1 MAKYSKGDQ
10 IHNESSG
17 LDGVIVDVLPATR
30 GRQTYMVM
38 YSNGSVKSDLE
49 KNLMPIINL
58 EDAFERCKNKIY
70 GNQSEYSLANTTFKI
85 FDSSNNTL
93 SSLKASKTIFR
104 AYQFKPLLKFLNS
117 DNRKILVADEV
128 GLGKTIE
135 AGHILLEMKARG
147 QLRNA
152 LIICPKSLQIKW
164 REELQNKFGL
174 SFKIYENPKDLLS
187 DLRERGLSLKGIINY
202 EKIRSK
208 IVKVTKVV
216 KNKKE
221 EEEFQKNPVLDYLQ
235 NSEYGFDFIICDEA
249 HRLRNRETKS
259 YKGARIIFDKAKA
272 LVMLTATPIMINEE
286 NLFNLLSLLQPD
298 RFPSYQT
305 FKTALDYNR
314 PFIHALTDLKSGVP
328 ASEIVRKLSNEK
340 IQSGY
345 TINDVYISQG
355 EKTVDEIF
363 GDTPLYQKIVKDC
376 TEGEDTPKLRA
387 ELQYN
392 LSRMSPINT
401 LFSRTRKV
409 DVTTDWSQPRREPHK
424 CVVKLFP
431 QEQILFNEVIE
442 DYIEQNSFITDYGDE
457 SMLPGANLGLVQRK
471 RMVASSVYG
480 MKNEQW
486 DLDEGIDAYK
496 DCPDAKVDELVSI
509 IRTVQKEGNGKLIVF
524 TIFKNTL
531 KYLNIRLTAAG
542 IKCAIIHGDIQERES
557 VIEDFHSNPDISV
570 LLSSEVGSEGLDM
583 QFCNTIV
590 NYDLPWNPMVVEQR
604 IGRVDR
610 FGQESEVVNIYNIVV
625 KGSIQEQIYIRLLDR
640 IGIFKESIG
649 DLEAILD
656 KEIEI
661 EGKKMNLSE
670 LFQVT
675 EKQFY
680 TTKLTEEQR
689 AEKVKQINQAFEN
702 EKLNL
707 KHVEEELSNT
717 LTNDSYFRSEIDRIV
732 NDYAYVSEEE
742 ILNTVEKLIEKR
754 LPTCMLKRID
764 EFIYEFNVPECSP
777 KILSSFLEE
786 FMPPETNEDARLL
799 FNQYRF
805 KLRGVTSFRLTFNQK
820 YAYEHKTME
829 YLNIYNPIVMAAA
842 AYFRKQADKNCS
854 TFCILLP
861 AKDAEFRPGRY
872 YLAVYQLTLNKVVY
886 GNKISTESLVP
897 ILYDIDS
904 EAIVDS
910 SLLAS
915 KIQGQ
920 AQIVGQYLPV
930 SEIDVTPEQIEVLRG
945 ELLAEIDRISSERRE
960 DEHIRIETDKQLQSR
975 RTAELYEMR
984 INRLKERIEERK
996 NYMTYWAL
1004 DEKELKD
1011 SQNLLRLWEGNVKA
1025 QEMEMEAELTKIS
1038 KMGVESVSSDLF
1050 SLTYIQIA

>member
-1 MAKYSKGDQ
+1 MAKFAKGDQ
-10 IHNESSG
+10 IRNESSG

-38 YSNGSVKSDLE
+38 YSDGSVKSDLE
-49 KNLMPIINL
+49 KNLTPKINL
-58 EDAFERCKNKIY
+58 EDAFERCKNRIY
-70 GNQSEYSLANTTFKI
+70 GNQSEYCLANTTFKI

-152 LIICPKSLQIKW
+152 LIICPKSLQVKW
-164 REELQNKFGL
+164 REELLNKFGL
-174 SFKIYENPKDLLS
+174 SFKIYEKPGELVE
-187 DLRERGLSLKGIINY
+187 DLRERGLNLKGIINY

-208 IVKVTKVV
+208 IVRIPKVV
-216 KNKKE
+216 NGKKDE
-221 EEEFQKNPVLDYLQ
+221 ERFEKNPILQYLM
-235 NSEYGFDFIICDEA
+235 EGERGFDFVICDEA

-259 YKGARIIFDKAKA
+259 YKGAEILFERARA
-272 LVMLTATPIMINEE
+272 LVMLTATPIMIDEE
-286 NLFNLLSLLQPD
+286 NLFNLLALLQPD
-298 RFPSYQT
+298 RFPNYQT

-314 PFIHALTDLKSGVP
+314 PFIHALASLSSRVP
-328 ASEIVRKLSNEK
+328 VAEIIQTLRGEK
-340 IQSGY
+340 IESGY
-345 TINDVYISQG
+345 TINEEYIRQADR
-355 EKTVDEIF
+355 TVDEIF
-363 GDTPLYQKIVKDC
+363 GDTPLYKKIIKDC
-376 TEGEDTPKLRA
+376 EEREDDLQLRA

-409 DVTTDWSQPRREPHK
+409 DVTTDWSQPKREPHK
-424 CVVKLFP
+424 RVVQLFP
-431 QEQILFNEVIE
+431 EEQALFDEVIE
-442 DYIEQNSFITDYGDE
+442 DYIEQNSYVTDYGDE
-457 SMLPGANLGLVQRK
+457 SMLPGASLGLVQRK

-496 DCPDAKVDELVSI
+496 DYPDAKVIELISI

-524 TIFKNTL
+524 AIFKNTL
-531 KYLNIRLTAAG
+531 KYLKIRLAAAG
-542 IKCAIIHGDIQERES
+542 IQCAIIHGDIQERET
-557 VIEDFHSNPDISV
+557 VIEDFRSNPKISV

-661 EGKKMNLSE
+661 EGKKMNLST

-680 TTKLTEEQR
+680 TTRLTEEQR
-689 AEKVKQINQAFEN
+689 AQKVAQINQAFEN

-717 LTNDSYFRSEIDRIV
+717 LTNDSYFKSEIERIV

-742 ILNTVEKLIEKR
+742 IRNTIEKLIEKR
-754 LPTCMLKRID
+754 LPTCMLKKI
-764 EFIYEFNVPECSP
+764 EENVYEFSVPECSP
-777 KILSSFLEE
+777 KLLSSFLEE
-786 FMPPETNEDARLL
+786 FMPPETNEDGRLL
-799 FNQYRF
+799 FNQYKY
-805 KLRGVTSFRLTFNQK
+805 KLRDVTSFRLTFNQQ
-820 YAYEHKTME
+820 YAFEHKTIE
-829 YLNIYNPIVMAAA
+829 FLNIYNPLVMAAA
-842 AYFRKQADKNCS
+842 AYFRKQSDKNCS
-854 TFCILLP
+854 TYCIQLS
-861 AKDAEFRPGRY
+861 KDDAEYKAGRY
-872 YLAVYQLTLNKVVY
+872 YLAVYQITLKKTVY
-886 GNKISTESLVP
+886 GNLISTESLVP
-897 ILYDIDS
+897 ILYDIDA
-904 EAIVDS
+904 EVIVDS

-920 AQIVGQYLPV
+920 AQIKGQYLPV
-930 SEIDVTPEQIEVLRG
+930 SEVEVSPDQIEVLRG
-945 ELLAEIDRISSERRE
+945 ELLEEIDRVSAERNE
-960 DEHIRIETDKQLQSR
+960 DEYIRVETDKQLQTQ
-975 RTAELYEMR
+975 RTKELYETR
-984 INRLKERIEERK
+984 ISRLKDSVEDRQR
-996 NYMTYWAL
+996 YLTYWAL
-1004 DEKELKD
+1004 DEKE
-1011 SQNLLRLWEGNVKA
+1011 RR
-1025 QEMEMEAELTKIS
+1025 EAEGAIRLLESNIKTLEIEMDSELSKIAQ
-1038 KMGVESVSSDLF
+1038 MGVKSVSSDLF
-1050 SLTYIQIA
+1050 SLTYIQIS

>member
-1 MAKYSKGDQ
+1 MAKYTKGDQ

-38 YSNGSVKSDLE
+38 YSDGSIKSDLE
-49 KNLMPIINL
+49 KNLTPKIDL
-58 EDAFERCKNKIY
+58 DDAFERCKNRIY
-70 GNQSEYSLANTTFKI
+70 GSQSEYCLANTTFKI

-152 LIICPKSLQIKW
+152 LIVCPKSLQIKW
-164 REELQNKFGL
+164 REELLNKFGL
-174 SFKIYENPKDLLS
+174 SFKIYEKPKELVE
-187 DLRERGLSLKGIINY
+187 DLRERGLNLKGIINY

-208 IVKVTKVV
+208 VV
-216 KNKKE
+216 KNKEKDE
-221 EEEFQKNPVLDYLQ
+221 EHQMNPLLDYLE
-235 NSEYGFDFIICDEA
+235 NSERGFDFVICDEA

-259 YKGARIIFDKAKA
+259 YRGARILFEKARA

-298 RFPSYQT
+298 RFPNYQT
-305 FKTALDYNR
+305 FKSALDYNR
-314 PFIHALTDLKSGVP
+314 PFIHALASLSSRVP
-328 ASEIVRKLSNEK
+328 VAEIIRTLRGEK
-340 IQSGY
+340 IESGY
-345 TINDVYISQG
+345 SINEEYIRQADR
-355 EKTVDEIF
+355 TVDEVF
-363 GDTPLYQKIVKDC
+363 GDTPLYRKIIKDSA
-376 TEGEDTPKLRA
+376 EKEDNLQLRA

-431 QEQILFNEVIE
+431 EEQVVFDEVIE
-442 DYIEQNSFITDYGDE
+442 DYIERNTYVTDYGDE
-457 SMLPGANLGLVQRK
+457 SFLPGAYLGLIQRK

-480 MKNEQW
+480 MLNEPW
-486 DLDEGIDAYK
+486 DLEEGRDEYA
-496 DCPDAKVDELVSI
+496 DCPDAKVNELISI
-509 IRTVQKEGNGKLIVF
+509 IDIVRKEGNGKLIVF
-524 TIFKNTL
+524 AIFKNTL
-531 KYLNIRLTAAG
+531 KYLKIRLEKAG
-542 IKCAIIHGDIQERES
+542 YNCAIIHGDIQERES
-557 VIEDFHSNPDISV
+557 VIESFRNDPGISV

-625 KGSIQEQIYIRLLDR
+625 KGSIQEQIYLRLLDR

-680 TTKLTEEQR
+680 TKKLTEEQR
-689 AEKVKQINQAFEN
+689 AQKVAQINQAFEN

-717 LTNDSYFRSEIDRIV
+717 LTNDSYFRNEIERIV
-732 NDYAYVSEEE
+732 SDYAYVSEEE
-742 ILNTVEKLIEKR
+742 IRNTIEKLIEKR
-754 LPTCMLKRID
+754 LQTCMLKRID
-764 EFIYEFNVPECSP
+764 EDVYEFSVPECSP
-777 KILSSFLEE
+777 KLLSSFLEE
-786 FMPPETNEDARLL
+786 NMPPETNEDARLL

-805 KLRGVTSFRLTFNQK
+805 KMRGLTSFRLTFNQQ
-820 YAYEHKTME
+820 YAFEHKTME
-829 YLNIYNPIVMAAA
+829 FLNIYNPIVMAAA
-842 AYFRKQADKNCS
+842 AYFRKKSDKNCS
-854 TFCILLP
+854 TFCIRLP
-861 AKDAEFRPGRY
+861 EEDAEYRAGRY
-872 YLAVYQLTLNKVVY
+872 YLAVYQLTLKKIVY
-886 GNKISTESLVP
+886 GNLISTDSLVP
-897 ILYDIDS
+897 ILYSIDT
-904 EAIVDS
+904 ETIVDS

-920 AQIVGQYLPV
+920 AQIKGRHLPV
-930 SEIDVTPEQIEVLRG
+930 TDVNVSPDQIEVLRG
-945 ELLAEIDRISSERRE
+945 ELLAEIDRISSEKRE
-960 DEHIRIETDKQLQSR
+960 DESIRLETDKQLQSR
-975 RTAELYEMR
+975 RTKELYETRMS
-984 INRLKERIEERK
+984 RLKDRIEERK
-996 NYMTYWAL
+996 RFMTYWAL
-1004 DEKELKD
+1004 DKKELKE
-1011 SQNLLRLWEGNVKA
+1011 SQTLLRLWEGNLKA
-1025 QEMEMEAELTKIS
+1025 QELEMETELSKID

-1050 SLTYIQIA
+1050 SLTYIQIG